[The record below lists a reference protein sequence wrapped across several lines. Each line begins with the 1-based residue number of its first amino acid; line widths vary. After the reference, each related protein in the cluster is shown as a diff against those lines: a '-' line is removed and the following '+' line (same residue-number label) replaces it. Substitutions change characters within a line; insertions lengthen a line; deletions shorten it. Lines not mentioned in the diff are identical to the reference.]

1 MTERSPWQKE
11 RQVWNMA
18 YIEIH
23 NLTKDYG
30 RGRGIFDLNLEVE
43 KGEVFGFVGIN
54 GAGKTTTIR
63 HLMGFLK
70 AQSGSARIAGMDCW
84 TDAAQIKKLIGYVPG
99 EIAFPPDG
107 TGTMFLKRQMAMFGK
122 EDDAYIAYLCDRL
135 QLDAT
140 ANLKSMSKGMKQ
152 KTALVAAFMHK
163 PDILLLDEPST
174 GLDPLMRD
182 VFLDLIKEQRDRGCT
197 VFMSSHIFGEMEEV
211 CDRVALIK
219 DGRIATVTSM
229 DEIRHN
235 QNKTFKIEFK
245 NPESFRKFLALEY
258 DCTNI
263 QEDENQLTVNVHDSA
278 IQKLMADL
286 SQCDVLFFK
295 EIKHTLEAHF
305 HTIFKEGTTE

>member
-1 MTERSPWQKE
+1 
-11 RQVWNMA
+11 MA

-30 RGRGIFDLNLEVE
+30 AGRGIFNLNLSVE
-43 KGEVFGFVGIN
+43 RGEVFGFAGIN

-70 AQSGSARIAGMDCW
+70 AQSGSAQIAGMDCW
-84 TDAAQIKKLIGYVPG
+84 KDSAKIKRLVGYVPG

-140 ANLKSMSKGMKQ
+140 APLKSMSKGMKQ

-182 VFLDLIKEQRDRGCT
+182 VFLDLVKEQRDRGCT
-197 VFMSSHIFGEMEEV
+197 IFMSSHIFDEMEQV

-219 DGRIATVTSM
+219 NGEIADVASM
-229 DEIRHN
+229 EDIRHSK
-235 QNKTFKIEFK
+235 NKTFKIEFK
-245 NPESFRKFLALEY
+245 DAQSFQKFTSLSY
-258 DCTNI
+258 VCTN
-263 QEDENQLTVNVHDSA
+263 EKADENQVTINLNDSQ
-278 IQKLMADL
+278 IGQLMEDL
-286 SQCDVLFFK
+286 SECNVLFFK
-295 EIKHTLEAHF
+295 EIKHSLEEYF
-305 HTIFKEGTTE
+305 HTIFKEAT